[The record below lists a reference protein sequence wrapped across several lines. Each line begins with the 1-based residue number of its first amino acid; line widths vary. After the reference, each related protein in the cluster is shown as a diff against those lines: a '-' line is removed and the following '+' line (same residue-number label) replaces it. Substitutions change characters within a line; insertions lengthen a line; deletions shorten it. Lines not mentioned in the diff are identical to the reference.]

1 MILDATLL
9 ILTASLILLAAVYF
23 TQGFSS
29 GRALETKLKFQ
40 ELALRT
46 VTCLMLVMIF
56 LKLK

>member
-1 MILDATLL
+1 MIQDATLL
-9 ILTASLILLAAVYF
+9 ILTASLILLAAVYL

-29 GRALETKLKFQ
+29 GRTLETKLKFQ

>member
-29 GRALETKLKFQ
+29 GRPIETKLKFQ